1 MPGSIP
7 GSPTIVPLGD
17 ILINAAPMLSLCD
30 CLLSSKT
37 IELVHA
43 AGINVLPN
51 LLHSG
56 EYSSGL
62 VGA

>member
-43 AGINVLPN
+43 AG
-51 LLHSG
+51 
-56 EYSSGL
+56 
-62 VGA
+62 